1 MALFFRGKARKFF
14 LILLGRRRSE
24 KNCAGFGRELSE
36 FSRGWRTASRRR
48 IDMGEAVAS
57 KTRGHAGGGPR
68 ARRWALAGRAARVRA
83 AERARPHPSDA
94 QRSDWS
100 RMRDVH
106 NAGGRGLRAKR
117 LGVLTGRLHRV
128 SSRVGGRMST
138 PRSLHGSSECRRSPL
153 KFTARRVDAGGRY
166 PHRRIPARPLRR
178 SLSPVE
184 CTDLRVDSAVRYP
197 HRCPRSRCSGAAI
210 RSSRQCRHVR
220 GGLASGASFCADG
233 RPRTSTGAAL
243 AFIGTCRRATKR
255 DADPRVDIVAARH

>member
-36 FSRGWRTASRRR
+36 FSRGVADGFWRHIGVA
-48 IDMGEAVAS
+48 EAVAS
-57 KTRGHAGGGPR
+57 KTRGHAGDGPR

-117 LGVLTGRLHRV
+117 LGVFTSRSHRV
-128 SSRVGGRMST
+128 STRVEGRMST
-138 PRSLHGSSECRRSPL
+138 PRSLRGSSGCRRSPL
-153 KFTARRVDAGGRY
+153 RFTARRVDAGGRY

-178 SLSPVE
+178 SLSPVG

-197 HRCPRSRCSGAAI
+197 HRCPPLRRSGAAI
-210 RSSRQCRHVR
+210 RSSRQCRHVC

-233 RPRTSTGAAL
+233 RPRASTGAAL
-243 AFIGTCRRATKR
+243 AFI
-255 DADPRVDIVAARH
+255 

>member
-1 MALFFRGKARKFF
+1 MALFFRGKARNFF

-36 FSRGWRTASRRR
+36 FSRGVADGFRKR
-48 IDMGEAVAS
+48 IGVDEAVAS

-68 ARRWALAGRAARVRA
+68 ARRWALAGRAAGVRA

-106 NAGGRGLRAKR
+106 NAGDRGLRAKR
-117 LGVLTGRLHRV
+117 VGVLTGRLHRV

-138 PRSLHGSSECRRSPL
+138 PRSLRGSSGCRRSPL
-153 KFTARRVDAGGRY
+153 KFTARRVDVGGRY

-178 SLSPVE
+178 SLSPVG

-197 HRCPRSRCSGAAI
+197 HRCPHSRCSGTAV
-210 RSSRQCRHVR
+210 RSSRQCRHGC
-220 GGLASGASFCADG
+220 GGLASGAGFCADG
-233 RPRTSTGAAL
+233 RPCASTGAAL
-243 AFIGTCRRATKR
+243 AFTGTCRRATER
-255 DADPRVDIVAARH
+255 GADPRVDIVAARH